1 MSEINEKYTIEYF
14 RLSGQKISEQD
25 RGVRVT
31 CKDTGAWAECS
42 EHKIRYEN
50 IDNAILEVERIKS
63 GFKVIVA
70 GGRDFDDY
78 DDYEVLRERCDFFLK
93 TKSNIEI
100 VSGAA
105 KGADSLGER
114 YANERG
120 YSLTKFP
127 ADWET
132 HGKSAGAVRNAKMA
146 AYADALIAF
155 WDGRSKGTKNM
166 IDVMRIIGKPFK
178 IVKYGR

>member
-1 MSEINEKYTIEYF
+1 M
-14 RLSGQKISEQD
+14 
-25 RGVRVT
+25 
-31 CKDTGAWAECS
+31 
-42 EHKIRYEN
+42 
-50 IDNAILEVERIKS
+50 
-63 GFKVIVA
+63 KVIIA
-70 GGRDFDDY
+70 GGRDFS
-78 DDYEVLRERCDFFLK
+78 DYEVLRERCDFFLK

-127 ADWET
+127 ADWDT
-132 HGKSAGAVRNAKMA
+132 HGKSAGYIRNAKMA

-155 WDGRSKGTKNM
+155 WDGKSKGTKNM
-166 IDVMRIIGKPFK
+166 IEIMRIIGKPFK
-178 IVKYGR
+178 IVKYEN